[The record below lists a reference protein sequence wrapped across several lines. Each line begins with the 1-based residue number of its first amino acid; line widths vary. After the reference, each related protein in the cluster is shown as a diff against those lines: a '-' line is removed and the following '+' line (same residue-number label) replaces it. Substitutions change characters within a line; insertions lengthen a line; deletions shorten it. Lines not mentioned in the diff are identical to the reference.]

1 VRDLICRENI
11 KNTAANPMMID
22 SERTMFMTIETPLVD
37 DMDAGVDLND
47 TYMTPIKNN
56 PTNTP
61 VKREE

>member
-1 VRDLICRENI
+1 
-11 KNTAANPMMID
+11 MMID
-22 SERTMFMTIETPLVD
+22 NERTMFIIIETPLVD